1 MNVWIGV
8 GIVLA
13 VCIAGVVYMYRSAE
27 EVPETYEDLPKENIE
42 RSVAKGA

>member
-13 VCIAGVVYMYRSAE
+13 VCIAAVVYMYRSAE
-27 EVPETYEDLPKENIE
+27 EVPETYEDLPKENI
-42 RSVAKGA
+42 KGGEANAS